1 MEPTARAKTPSL
13 ADKLGDTAHVS
24 ALLRKVCAMSGID
37 EGRVGEWLLKCAV
50 GRGATHYEREFSDDL
65 PSDKPA
71 LSDEELGV
79 ALCLGQHD
87 YNPVYVRAAAQL
99 LSSSSINAPRLC
111 RFALME
117 RVESVLFFIA
127 HVAERFAP
135 PAEPWRYL
143 REHLRPRRAIASDAL
158 PHWSR
163 FVSQTGVTPF
173 GGPPAIKWLS
183 RGQPAG

>member
-1 MEPTARAKTPSL
+1 MRVEHQTGESVRREPDGAIL
-13 ADKLGDTAHVS
+13 VLKLRSERMRRMS
-24 ALLRKVCAMSGID
+24 AQ
-37 EGRVGEWLLKCAV
+37 VGEWLLKCAV

-65 PSDKPA
+65 PSDNPA

-135 PAEPWRYL
+135 PAEPWRYPSVSFM
-143 REHLRPRRAIASDAL
+143 PRFDYLLQLVDNEQPHL
-158 PHWSR
+158 PHR
-163 FVSQTGVTPF
+163 RT
-173 GGPPAIKWLS
+173 
-183 RGQPAG
+183 